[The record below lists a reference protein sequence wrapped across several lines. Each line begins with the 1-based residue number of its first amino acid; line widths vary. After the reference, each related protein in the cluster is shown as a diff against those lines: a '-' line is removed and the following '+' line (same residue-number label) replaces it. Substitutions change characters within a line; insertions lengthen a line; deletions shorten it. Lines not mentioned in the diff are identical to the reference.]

1 MRWISEDSRGAI
13 YVTVWIF
20 FSHPFPR
27 TVALHGPL
35 YIIYIFVGLCR
46 DTVVSGR
53 TIKNC
58 VHCALNTAKIKFESR
73 GIIIIC
79 TCYLFEG
86 TQVLYSTPVELRI
99 ALLFACQTQ
108 TFRTRTYGRSSDW
121 RNSGGLGNGNSFL
134 SLYYRSAIVPINIF
148 WFIENP
154 F

>member
-1 MRWISEDSRGAI
+1 MHWISEDSRGPI

-20 FSHPFPR
+20 FSHPFPK
-27 TVALHGPL
+27 TVALGPL

-46 DTVVSGR
+46 DTLVSGR
-53 TIKNC
+53 AIKNC
-58 VHCALNTAKIKFESR
+58 VHRALNTAKIKFESR

-108 TFRTRTYGRSSDW
+108 TLTRTYGRNIDW
-121 RNSGGLGNGNSFL
+121 KNSRGLGNGNSFL
-134 SLYYRSAIVPINIF
+134 SLTRSAIVPVNTF